1 MSNKLKII
9 PIISRLV
16 EVMAITVFIVMMGS
30 MIVQVIFR
38 YILNS
43 PLVGIEEFARFMFI
57 WMVYLGAIISMQQ
70 GLFYRVDYFAELIPK
85 NIRVIIYFLIN
96 IVILLFLLFL
106 FLYGG
111 KIFYVFRTVKSIALH
126 WPWKYIYLSLPFSVT
141 FMFFIAMISVN
152 RSFKD
157 IINVWAKST
166 PKIKK
171 EEV

>member
-9 PIISRLV
+9 PILTRLI
-16 EVMAITVFIVMMGS
+16 EGMAIVVFIIMMGS

-38 YILNS
+38 YLLNS
-43 PLVGIEEFARFMFI
+43 PIVGIEEFARFMFI

-70 GLFYRVDYFAELIPK
+70 GLFYRVNYFTDLIPK
-85 NIRVIIYFLIN
+85 NFRVIIYFLIN

-111 KIFYVFRTVKSIALH
+111 KIFYVFRAVKSIALH
-126 WPWKYIYLSLPFSVT
+126 WPWKYIYLSLPFSIA
-141 FMFFIAMISVN
+141 FMFFITMIN
-152 RSFKD
+152 INKSFKD
-157 IINVWAKST
+157 ILKVWVKST
-166 PKIKK
+166 SKIKK